1 MSSKTCSKC
10 NQVKP
15 ITDYYI
21 IKKSGYVYTYCKKCH
36 YSKMTKHTAAKW
48 RKDNPEQWRKDI
60 HAAQRAYWKRQR
72 SGVYLLVTD
81 KGLYVGATDKIRS
94 RVSQHASSN
103 YPGNIKHKGAKL
115 ITWFVLE
122 QQQNK
127 KKRLAAEK
135 KWIKRLQPVL
145 NKLHTPRYIHW
156 TKKDKN

>member
-15 ITDYYI
+15 MTDYYI

-127 KKRLAAEK
+127 MKRLAAEK